1 MPLIIKP
8 KIKFYT
14 HVISGDKPKLKL
26 TFFKK
31 IKIKKYFKPIMEY
44 IQIQSIEEFKPF
56 LQNVADLLNVEKIK
70 LTIKFEFIMTCDH
83 NIECILISY
92 KISFGKGISGYIWQ
106 DGSLF
111 KIKIDNINFD
121 SVQQPEDCFNASKF
135 FKNKEDL
142 HIDCEVPSRISSGRC
157 SKNKYKN
164 YFLNIIFKSFLF
176 LFGFYFHHKIS
187 YTTKEI
193 SDHFKKVNSL
203 TDKIFLEFRYNDHNC
218 GYIVITCYS
227 LYKDTIKW
235 SIEYDKLDFLDFD
248 DSNDS
253 NGTLSG
259 AHEISSEYSIN
270 DISKLTILKSFSE
283 IGLLNREI
291 LNYDIDENITNEQL
305 SELLKISK
313 IMDY

>member
-1 MPLIIKP
+1 MTLTIKS
-8 KIKFYT
+8 KIKFHT
-14 HVISGDKPKLKL
+14 HVNGSDKTSLKL
-26 TFFKK
+26 TLFKK
-31 IKIKKYFKPIMEY
+31 MKIKKYFTPIMEY
-44 IQIQSIEEFKPF
+44 IQIKSIEEFKPF

-70 LTIKFEFIMTCDH
+70 LTIKFEFIMTRDH

-111 KIKIDNINFD
+111 KIQIDNINFD
-121 SVQQPEDCFNASKF
+121 SVQQPEDCFNTSKF

-142 HIDCEVPSRISSGRC
+142 HIYCEIPNRISSGRC

-164 YFLNIIFKSFLF
+164 YVLNIIFKSFLF
-176 LFGFYFHHKIS
+176 LFCFYFHFYHKIS
-187 YTTKEI
+187 CTKKEI
-193 SDHFKKVNSL
+193 SDHFKKVNNL
-203 TDKIFLEFRYNDHNC
+203 TDKIFLEFRYNEHNC
-218 GYIVITCYS
+218 GYIVIICYS
-227 LYKDTIKW
+227 LYKDAIKW

-248 DSNDS
+248 DS

-291 LNYDIDENITNEQL
+291 LNYDIDENITNEKL